1 MFSYYWKKLSIKSK
15 SIRDFKHIPTKWDRA
30 QACGMLNQLKVLN
43 NQEPYAMLG
52 ISIHHNDDW
61 RYMIG
66 TSSTHKHCQFENYL
80 IPQATWAVFS
90 GHGTNKDLQELERR
104 IIVEW
109 LPTSGY
115 QYAQIPDIEVYIQAD
130 PNDTIYEYW
139 LPIIKKQGESL

>member
-1 MFSYYWKKLSIKSK
+1 M
-15 SIRDFKHIPTKWDRA
+15 
-30 QACGMLNQLKVLN
+30 
-43 NQEPYAMLG
+43 
-52 ISIHHNDDW
+52 
-61 RYMIG
+61 
-66 TSSTHKHCQFENYL
+66 
-80 IPQATWAVFS
+80 FS